1 MAKLGVGTRLNIYA
15 QWCQI
20 LVALVGR
27 TGGAEYARQ
36 PTKIDINLFD
46 FVCSF
51 QTHTHTHPPPLAV
64 ENPENGVKNVSNIQ
78 RVFPPRARA
87 SIGEVV

>member
-1 MAKLGVGTRLNIYA
+1 MHSGARFWSHWWGERGEQSTHANQQKSILIYLTLCA
-15 QWCQI
+15 AFT
-20 LVALVGR
+20 L
-27 TGGAEYARQ
+27 
-36 PTKIDINLFD
+36 
-46 FVCSF
+46 
-51 QTHTHTHPPPLAV
+51 THTHTHPPPLAV